1 MKDTKIMFLE
11 SYNLYSDEIF
21 RFVLFKLSDREKAKD
36 VVQEVFMKMW
46 IFLAKGEK
54 VKNTRAFLY
63 KIASNLVI
71 DEYKKI
77 DRRGSKTQSLDFL
90 SDLGYDIGF
99 DDTESWVDKIDGAQA
114 LALLQELPDVYA
126 EVLFLKYVEEKT
138 ILEISQ
144 ITGDT
149 DNAIGVRINRGI
161 KKLKDIIL
169 AKQKK

>member
-1 MKDTKIMFLE
+1 MFLE
-11 SYNLYSDEIF
+11 SYNLHSDEVF
-21 RFVLFKLSDREKAKD
+21 RFALFKLGDREKAKD
-36 VVQEVFMKMW
+36 VTQETFMKMW
-46 IFLAKGEK
+46 LYLSKGNE

-63 KIASNLVI
+63 KIIGNLVI
-71 DEYKKI
+71 DEYRKTN
-77 DRRGSKTQSLDFL
+77 RRGGRTQSLDTL
-90 SDLGYDIGF
+90 SDLGYEVGF
-99 DDTESWVDKIDGAQA
+99 DDTASWVDKIDGAQA

-138 ILEISQ
+138 IMEISE
-144 ITGDT
+144 ITGNT